1 MRAPGVVWALVGL
14 HGLLLVVASVLYPT
28 YRAPDETAHVDMV
41 LALAAGEGYPAVGE
55 RQLSRRM
62 LDSHPLVGHD
72 RTGRRTP
79 LQAAD
84 APPRG
89 QRPTFAE
96 IGHDVPSTV
105 PQQMAAHPPL
115 YYLLAAGAVSTVT
128 AVVPGASE
136 WSFDQVV
143 GFLRLFSALLVLPL
157 PLLAYATAQRL
168 GATRPVAVAAAVFPL
183 GIPQLTHIGASV
195 NNDQLLVLLV
205 ALATLPLLAAAGGD
219 TRLRT
224 AAAAGGLAGLAL
236 LTKGFALFTPLWL
249 AVAFGVGALRG
260 GGRRSL
266 GAGTV
271 AMALATAIGGWWWI
285 RNLVRFGTVQPA
297 GLPSPPPPDGFVP
310 DVGAWLPFFV
320 QRLSVRFWIEPDVL
334 PDGVPPLDLL
344 ASLVVVVCCLAA
356 FVAARR
362 ERPDALVV
370 ALVPL
375 AGLVGIVTFGA
386 WRVYARTGLPVAIHG
401 RYLYA
406 AIGGIAAAV
415 AIGAGALLGQRDR
428 WLPLVALVL
437 ATGAQIT
444 AGGLAFTTY
453 WGPAGLGSRAAAVL
467 AWSPWPAPL
476 VTAAAA
482 AGAAATVWVA
492 VALVKDARH
501 P

>member
-41 LALAAGEGYPAVGE
+41 LLLAAGEGYPAVGE
-55 RQLSRRM
+55 RQLSQRM

-79 LQAAD
+79 LEAAD
-84 APPRG
+84 APARG
-89 QRPTFAE
+89 QRPTFDE

-115 YYLLAAGAVSTVT
+115 YYALAAGAVSTVG

-143 GFLRLFSALLVLPL
+143 GFLRLFGALLVLPL
-157 PLLAYATAQRL
+157 PLVAYATAQRL

-195 NNDQLLVLLV
+195 NNDQLLVVLL
-205 ALATLPLLAAAGGD
+205 AAATLPLLAAAEGD

-224 AAAAGGLAGLAL
+224 AAAAGALAGLAL
-236 LTKGFALFTPLWL
+236 LTKGFALFAPVWL
-249 AVAFGVGALRG
+249 AAAYGVGALRG
-260 GGRRSL
+260 GGRRSM
-266 GAGTV
+266 GAGTLAIV
-271 AMALATAIGGWWWI
+271 LATAVGGWWWI
-285 RNLVRFGTVQPA
+285 RNLVVFHTVQPA
-297 GLPSPPPPDGFVP
+297 GLPSPPPPGGFVP
-310 DVGAWLPFFV
+310 DAAEWLSFFV

-334 PDGVPPLDLL
+334 PDGLPPLDLL

-356 FVAARR
+356 LVAARR
-362 ERPDALVV
+362 DRPDALLV

-386 WRVYARTGLPVAIHG
+386 WRVYARTGLPLAIHG

-406 AIGGIAAAV
+406 ALAGVAAAV
-415 AIGAGALLGQRDR
+415 ALGAAALLGERDR
-428 WLPLVALVL
+428 WLPLVALGL
-437 ATGAQIT
+437 AGGAQLA
-444 AGGLAFTTY
+444 AGALALVEY
-453 WGPAGLGSRAAAVL
+453 WGPPGPLSRAAAVL
-467 AWSPWPAPL
+467 AWSPWAVSLPI
-476 VTAAAA
+476 AAAA
-482 AGAAATVWVA
+482 AAAAVTVWLSVTLA
-492 VALVKDARH
+492 KEARR
-501 P
+501 